1 MSVCISYI
9 GGKNQMILDFSSIQS
24 NKLSY
29 SIYGDDSFIL
39 KGVIETNIDDKP
51 IITFNVATNN
61 QMFIKIKE
69 LRDNDIV
76 ETVKF
81 INVGSLKKKN
91 NLKMRI
97 IDKDTDTLF
106 KSINS
111 DGISELEYKVDG
123 STPYTLDSVLDSINL
138 LPCENVTSDSDSQD
152 GYNYGCPTDTSEN
165 ENNEDNSKEKNHSY
179 RLRSN
184 RFSVLQDNNEYD
196 DNE

>member
-1 MSVCISYI
+1 
-9 GGKNQMILDFSSIQS
+9 MILDFSSIQS

-29 SIYGDDSFIL
+29 SIYGDNSYIL
-39 KGVIETNIDDKP
+39 KGLIETNIDDKP
-51 IITFNVATNN
+51 LIIFNVATNN
-61 QMFIKIKE
+61 QIFIKIKE
-69 LRDNDIV
+69 LIDNDIV

-81 INVGSLKKKN
+81 ISIGSLKKKN

-97 IDKDTDTLF
+97 IDKDTDRLF

-111 DGISELEYKVDG
+111 DGISELEDKV
-123 STPYTLDSVLDSINL
+123 SSSKPYTLDSMLDSINL

-152 GYNYGCPTDTSEN
+152 GDNYGGPTDTSEN

-184 RFSVLQDNNEYD
+184 RFSVLQDNNESD
-196 DNE
+196 DN